1 MKVREIVSEA
11 SVTYTNQGATRS
23 LKIPQRLYS
32 IIQAA
37 GKAAGIDKI
46 EIFSGGQVP
55 KGQQGPRT
63 GSTRHDT
70 NVGAADV
77 YLYAGGKQLSTA
89 QEDPRV
95 AAFIQAARAGGAV
108 GIGAGPGYMSSRGIH
123 VGFGKP
129 AVWGKG
135 GSGAN
140 APSWVKAA
148 YNAGAGGQ
156 APATPEAPAT
166 GAARSRAPGAK
177 FTSLQNTGKYDPAQS
192 ERIKKVQTLLQR
204 LGYDVG
210 DTGIDGKYGPRTE
223 RAVRRFQ
230 QDNGLQ
236 VDGIVG
242 IETAKALTATKSR
255 SPRGQLTNIQQGSTT
270 DSTASDNTASDN
282 TASDDTVGSSQL
294 SGTAMERAI
303 TLVKELEGYKP
314 NAYPDYKQYS
324 IGYGSKATGPNEV
337 IDQAEAERRLRSE
350 LQAAFEHVTR
360 VQRQGNY
367 NWNDSQIAALMSFTY
382 NIGNIIK
389 LTANGTRDDET
400 IAAKMPLYRNVTKKG
415 PDGKPIK
422 VPLPGLVKRRNKE
435 AALFTGSTDAN

>member
-1 MKVREIVSEA
+1 MKVRDIVSEA

-37 GKAAGIDKI
+37 GKQAGIDKI

-156 APATPEAPAT
+156 TPTTPTT
-166 GAARSRAPGAK
+166 GTTRSRTPGAR
-177 FTSLQNTGKYDPAQS
+177 FTNLQNTGKYDPAQS
-192 ERIKKVQTLLQR
+192 ERVKKVQTLLQR

-210 DTGIDGKYGPRTE
+210 DTGIDGKFGPRTE

-242 IETAKALTATKSR
+242 IETAKALTATKGR
-255 SPRGQLTNIQQGSTT
+255 SPRGQLTNVQTGSTT
-270 DSTASDNTASDN
+270 DSTASSDTAD
-282 TASDDTVGSSQL
+282 SSQL
-294 SGTAMERAI
+294 SGTAMERAT

-350 LQAAFEHVTR
+350 LQDAFEHVTR

-367 NWNDSQIAALMSFTY
+367 DWDDNKLAALMSFTY
-382 NIGNIIK
+382 NIGNINQ

-400 IAAKMPLYRNVTKKG
+400 IAAKMLLYRNVTKKG

>member
-1 MKVREIVSEA
+1 MKFREIVIET
-11 SVTYTNQGATRS
+11 SVTYANQGATRN
-23 LKIPQRLYS
+23 LKIPQRLYN

-37 GKAAGIDKI
+37 GKQAGIDSI
-46 EIFSGGQVP
+46 QIFSGGQVP

-89 QEDPRV
+89 RQDPRV
-95 AAFIQAARAGGAV
+95 AAFIQAARALGAV
-108 GIGAGPGYMSSRGIH
+108 GIGAGPGYMGSTGIH

-156 APATPEAPAT
+156 APATPAT
-166 GAARSRAPGAK
+166 SSTPRARKAGTK

-192 ERIKKVQTLLQR
+192 ERVKKVQTLLQR

-223 RAVRRFQ
+223 KAVRRFQ

-242 IETAKALTATKSR
+242 PETAKALTATKGR
-255 SPRGQLTNIQQGSTT
+255 SPRGRLNNVQTGSAQGSAQGST
-270 DSTASDNTASDN
+270 ASGVN
-282 TASDDTVGSSQL
+282 VSQL
-294 SGTAMERAI
+294 SGSAMERAT

-382 NIGNIIK
+382 NIGNINQ
-389 LTANGTRDDET
+389 LTANGKRDDET
-400 IAAKMPLYRNVTKKG
+400 IAAKMLLYRNVTKKS

-422 VPLPGLVKRRNKE
+422 VPLPGLVKRRQKE
-435 AALFTGSTDAN
+435 ADLFASGMNNAS

>member
-1 MKVREIVSEA
+1 MKIKHILNET

-37 GKAAGIDKI
+37 GKQAGIDRI

-63 GSTRHDT
+63 GSSRHDT

-77 YLYAGGKQLSTA
+77 NLYAGGQRLSAA
-89 QEDPRV
+89 QEDSRV
-95 AAFIQAARAGGAV
+95 AAFIQAARALGAV
-108 GIGAGPGYMSSRGIH
+108 GIGAGPGYMNGGIH

-148 YNAGAGGQ
+148 YNAGASGQ
-156 APATPEAPAT
+156 APATPAAAPT
-166 GAARSRAPGAK
+166 PRARKAGAK
-177 FTSLQNTGKYDPAQS
+177 FTNLQNTGTYDPTQT
-192 ERIKKVQTLLQR
+192 ERVKKVQTLLQR

-242 IETAKALTATKSR
+242 LETAKALAATRGR
-255 SPRGQLTNIQQGSTT
+255 SPRGQLNNVQTQRQPSTQGSNDTL
-270 DSTASDNTASDN
+270 DSA
-282 TASDDTVGSSQL
+282 QL
-294 SGTAMERAI
+294 SGTAMEQAT

-337 IDQAEAERRLRSE
+337 IDQVEAERRLRSE
-350 LQAAFEHVTR
+350 LQTAFEHVTR

-389 LTANGTRDDET
+389 LTASGTRDDET

-422 VPLPGLVKRRNKE
+422 VPLPGLVKRRQKE
-435 AALFTGSTDAN
+435 AALFASGMNNAS

>member
-1 MKVREIVSEA
+1 MKILDIITEA
-11 SVTYTNQGATRS
+11 SIIYTNQNATRS
-23 LKIPQRLYS
+23 LKIPPRLLN

-37 GKAAGIDKI
+37 GKQAGIDRI

-77 YLYAGGKQLSTA
+77 NLYVGGQRLSAA
-89 QEDPRV
+89 QKDPRI
-95 AAFIQAARAGGAV
+95 AAFIQAARALGAV
-108 GIGAGPGYMSSRGIH
+108 GIGAGPGYMNGGIH

-140 APSWVKAA
+140 APGWVKAA
-148 YNAGAGGQ
+148 YNAGASGQ
-156 APATPEAPAT
+156 APATPATSTSGAPTLRTRKA
-166 GAARSRAPGAK
+166 GAK
-177 FTSLQNTGKYDPAQS
+177 FTNLQNTGKYDPAQI
-192 ERIKKVQTLLQR
+192 ERVKKVQTLLQR
-204 LGYDVG
+204 LGYNVG
-210 DTGIDGKYGPRTE
+210 NTGIDGKYGPRTE

-230 QDNGLQ
+230 KDNGLR

-242 IETAKALTATKSR
+242 PETGKALTATKSR
-255 SPRGQLTNIQQGSTT
+255 SPRGQLTNVQTQRQSGTQTGRQS
-270 DSTASDNTASDN
+270 STANSVKAP
-282 TASDDTVGSSQL
+282 QL
-294 SGTAMERAI
+294 SGTAMERAT

-367 NWNDSQIAALMSFTY
+367 NWNDDQIAALMSFTY
-382 NIGNIIK
+382 NIGNIK
-389 LTANGTRDDET
+389 QLTKDGTRPNDI
-400 IAAKMPLYRNVTKKG
+400 IADMMLLYRNVTKKG

-422 VPLPGLVKRRNKE
+422 VPLPGLVKRRKRE
-435 AALFTGSTDAN
+435 AALFTSGMTSAN

>member
-1 MKVREIVSEA
+1 MKVRDIVSEA

-156 APATPEAPAT
+156 APATPASGAT
-166 GAARSRAPGAK
+166 RTRTPGAK
-177 FTSLQNTGKYDPAQS
+177 FTSLQNTGKYDPTQS
-192 ERIKKVQTLLQR
+192 ERVKKVQTLLQR

-270 DSTASDNTASDN
+270 DN
-282 TASDDTVGSSQL
+282 TASDDTVDSSQL
-294 SGTAMERAI
+294 SGTAMERAT

-367 NWNDSQIAALMSFTY
+367 DWNDDQIAALMSFTY
-382 NIGNIIK
+382 NIGNVIK
-389 LTANGTRDDET
+389 LTANGTRDDDT
-400 IAAKMPLYRNVTKKG
+400 IAAKMLLYRNVTKKS

-435 AALFTGSTDAN
+435 AALFTGSTDEN

>member
-1 MKVREIVSEA
+1 MKIKQILNET

-37 GKAAGIDKI
+37 GKQAGIDRI

-77 YLYAGGKQLSTA
+77 NLYAGGQRLSAA
-89 QEDPRV
+89 QEDSRV
-95 AAFIQAARAGGAV
+95 AAFIQAARALGAV
-108 GIGAGPGYMSSRGIH
+108 GIGAGPGYMNGGIH

-148 YNAGAGGQ
+148 YNAGASGQ
-156 APATPEAPAT
+156 APATPAAAPAPR
-166 GAARSRAPGAK
+166 ARKAGAK
-177 FTSLQNTGKYDPAQS
+177 FINLQNTGTYDPTQT
-192 ERIKKVQTLLQR
+192 ERVKKVQTLLQR

-236 VDGIVG
+236 IDGIVG
-242 IETAKALTATKSR
+242 LETAKALAATRGR
-255 SPRGQLTNIQQGSTT
+255 SLRGQLNNVQTQRQPSTQGSNDTA
-270 DSTASDNTASDN
+270 DSA
-282 TASDDTVGSSQL
+282 QL
-294 SGTAMERAI
+294 SGTAMERA
-303 TLVKELEGYKP
+303 TTVVKELEGYKP

-337 IDQAEAERRLRSE
+337 IDQVEAERRLRSE
-350 LQAAFEHVTR
+350 LQTAFEHVTR

-367 NWNDSQIAALMSFTY
+367 NWNDDQIAALMSFTY
-382 NIGNIIK
+382 NIGNINQ
-389 LTANGTRDDET
+389 LTANGTRDDAT
-400 IAAKMPLYRNVTKKG
+400 IAEKMLLYRNVTKKG

-422 VPLPGLVKRRNKE
+422 VPLPGLVKRRKIE
-435 AALFTGSTDAN
+435 ATLFKSGMTNA